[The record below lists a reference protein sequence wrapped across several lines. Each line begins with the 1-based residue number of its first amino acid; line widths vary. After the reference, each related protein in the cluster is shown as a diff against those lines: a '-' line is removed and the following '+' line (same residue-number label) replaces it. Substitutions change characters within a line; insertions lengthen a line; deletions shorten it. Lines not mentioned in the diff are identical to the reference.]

1 VRWLGRALWAAGSF
15 QYLALV
21 LPTNRFFPLA
31 LAVGSLS
38 LAGCRGESA
47 KGSPPVE
54 QYHGARLT
62 PALPAPDFTLP
73 ATDGR
78 PFHFKQEIHGYV
90 GLLFF
95 GYTHCP
101 NVCPVHMANLAAVL
115 DRLPVGVAG
124 SVKVIFVTVDPARDT
139 PRVLRTWLDHFKPG
153 FIGLRGSLDRV
164 NEVQEEFGMPPTSV
178 ERLPNGEY
186 AVGHGAAVIAIVGDS
201 VRVLYPFGIR
211 QADWMHDLPMLVAAI
226 PHEHKA
232 G

>member
-1 VRWLGRALWAAGSF
+1 MAAPF
-15 QYLALV
+15 LYLALV
-21 LPTNRFFPLA
+21 RSRNRVVPLA
-31 LAVGSLS
+31 LALGA
-38 LAGCRGESA
+38 LAGCGGGSA
-47 KGSPPVE
+47 KGLPRAD

-73 ATDGR
+73 TTDGR

-124 SVKVIFVTVDPARDT
+124 SVKVIFVSVDPARDT
-139 PRVLRTWLDHFKPG
+139 PRVLRTWLNHFRPS
-153 FIGLRGSLDRV
+153 FIGLRGSLDEV
-164 NEVQEEFGMPPTSV
+164 NQIQGRFGMPPTSV
-178 ERLPNGEY
+178 ERLPSGEY
-186 AVGHGAAVIAIVGDS
+186 AVGHGAAVIAFVGDS
-201 VRVLYPFGIR
+201 ARLLYPFGIR

-232 G
+232 D